1 METLERLANAIL
13 AERDLDARQ
22 FTQDLWREYPVF
34 SVIKKPTSQNIQ
46 VVTLCAALVELFA
59 QRRKQSPPEWAA
71 LHRWH
76 RRANLC
82 NAIFCQKPILAH
94 RLPSRNARFFSD
106 TQLARARRFLGICV
120 ILPANFDQYHFL
132 CSEYRGILIILRY
145 AHEHGLKCG
154 YFR

>member
-71 LHRWH
+71 EIGGIAEPTYVMPSFAKNRYW
-76 RRANLC
+76 R
-82 NAIFCQKPILAH
+82 IVCQAETPNSFRMRNWLA
-94 RLPSRNARFFSD
+94 PADF
-106 TQLARARRFLGICV
+106 LAFA
-120 ILPANFDQYHFL
+120 
-132 CSEYRGILIILRY
+132 
-145 AHEHGLKCG
+145 
-154 YFR
+154 